1 MIKNFIKTAL
11 RNLWKT
17 KGYSFLNIFGLA
29 VGIAAA
35 SLIFLW
41 VENQLS
47 YNDNFAHKKDIYI
60 VKSKQTYDGATYVF
74 QSTPG
79 PLAQSI
85 EKEIPGIKH
94 AVRISSNSPML
105 FSVGDN
111 NIFQTGVYADGS
123 IADVLSLEFLE
134 GDRKTAFDQVNN
146 IVLSETAAKKL
157 FGNRPALGKTVKT
170 NNNEPF
176 IVTAVIK
183 DLPKNSSYDF
193 QWLIPFKKF
202 EAGQEWLKTWGNNG
216 LQTLVQTEKN
226 ANVEQINTLM
236 MNFVKNKTKGE
247 VTFSQNYLYPME
259 RWITYNQFDNSGIEK
274 EGGIKNIRLF
284 TFIAWVVLLIACINF
299 MNLATARSEKRAK
312 EVGMRKVVGA
322 NRKSLIM
329 QFLGESLV
337 LAIISSLV
345 AILLIYIFIGPFNT
359 MIGQELQV
367 NLLVP
372 SHILFLLAVTLVCGL
387 FAGSYPAFFLS
398 AFKPLSTIK
407 GTKQKAGNGSLI
419 RRGLVVLQYTAS
431 VVLIICTIIIY
442 QQIQYNKD
450 RDLGFDKSQV
460 LTTALQGNMAKHLP
474 LIKNQLLAT
483 GVVQEVGVS
492 DMSILSINSNT
503 SGFSWD
509 GKDPNASILIG
520 MLRSDEG
527 LIPALDLKL
536 FDGRNFHQN
545 FVGDSTSVVINEAF
559 AKLIKKDGLVAGNFI
574 SYGEEKFTITGVV
587 KNFVY
592 NNVYADPEPMLFL
605 PMNKDNG
612 IMTIK
617 TKAGVDLTSA
627 IQQIEKVI
635 AKNNP
640 GFPFDYNFLDDSF
653 NNKFKAELFV
663 QQLSSVFALMSI
675 IISCLGLF
683 GLAAYATEQRAKE
696 ISIRKVLGASVSK
709 LIQMLN
715 REFVILVAI
724 SCIIAFPIAWI
735 IMNKWLTNYAH
746 HIQISWTIFV
756 ISGLTAIIIAL
767 LTISSQAF
775 KAAIANPTKTLRDQ

>member
-41 VENQLS
+41 VENQLNF
-47 YNDNFAHKKDIYI
+47 NDNFANKKDIYI

-74 QSTPG
+74 ESTPG
-79 PLAQSI
+79 PFAQSI
-85 EKEIPGIKH
+85 AKEIPGIKH
-94 AVRISSNSPML
+94 AVRISWNSPML

-111 NIFQTGVYADGS
+111 NIFQNGVYADGS
-123 IADVLSLEFLE
+123 IADVLSLAFLE

-170 NNNEPF
+170 NNSEPF
-176 IVTAVIK
+176 IIAGVIK

-202 EAGQEWLKTWGNNG
+202 EAGQDFLKNWGNNSV
-216 LQTLVQTEKN
+216 QTLVQVEDN
-226 ANVEQINTLM
+226 ANVNQINKQM
-236 MNFVKNKTKGE
+236 MDFVKHKTNGE
-247 VTFSQNYLYPME
+247 VTFSQNFLYPME

-322 NRKSLIM
+322 SRKSLIM

-345 AILLIYIFIGPFNT
+345 AILLIYIFIGPFNS
-359 MIGQELQV
+359 MIGQDLQV
-367 NLLVP
+367 TILAP
-372 SHILFLLAVTLVCGL
+372 SHLLFLTTITLACGL

-407 GTKQKAGNGSLI
+407 GAKQKAGSGSLV
-419 RRGLVVLQYTAS
+419 RKGLVILQYTAS

-442 QQIQYNKD
+442 QQIQHNKN

-460 LTTALQGNMAKHLP
+460 LTTALQGDMAKHLP

-492 DMSILSINSNT
+492 DMSILNINSNT

-545 FVGDSTSVVINEAF
+545 FVGDTTSVIINEAF
-559 AKLIKKDGLVAGNFI
+559 AKLIKKDGLVAGNTI
-574 SYGEEKFTITGVV
+574 SYGEEKFTIAGVV

-605 PMNKDNG
+605 PMNRDNG
-612 IMTIK
+612 IMTIR
-617 TKAGVDLTSA
+617 TKAGVDLPDA

-635 AKNNP
+635 VKNNP
-640 GFPFDYNFLDDSF
+640 GFPFDYKFLDDSF
-653 NNKFKAELFV
+653 NSKFKAELFV

-683 GLAAYATEQRAKE
+683 GLAAFATEQRAKE
-696 ISIRKVLGASVSK
+696 ISIRKVLGASVSG

-724 SCIIAFPIAWI
+724 SCIIAFPIAWM
-735 IMNKWLTNYAH
+735 IMSKWLTNYAH
-746 HIQISWTIFV
+746 HIDISWTIFI

>member
-41 VENQLS
+41 VENQLNF
-47 YNDNFAHKKDIYI
+47 NDNFANKKDIYI

-74 QSTPG
+74 ESTPG
-79 PLAQSI
+79 PFAQSI
-85 EKEIPGIKH
+85 AKEIPGIKH
-94 AVRISSNSPML
+94 AVRISWNSPML

-111 NIFQTGVYADGS
+111 NIFQNGVYADGS
-123 IADVLSLEFLE
+123 IADVLSLAFLE

-170 NNNEPF
+170 NNSEPF
-176 IVTAVIK
+176 IIAGVIK

-202 EAGQEWLKTWGNNG
+202 EAGQDFLKNWGNNSV
-216 LQTLVQTEKN
+216 QTLVQVEDN
-226 ANVEQINTLM
+226 ANVDQINKQM
-236 MNFVKNKTKGE
+236 MDFVEHKTNGE
-247 VTFSQNYLYPME
+247 VTFSQNFLYPME

-322 NRKSLIM
+322 SRKSLIM

-345 AILLIYIFIGPFNT
+345 AILLIYIFIGPFNS
-359 MIGQELQV
+359 MIGQDLQV
-367 NLLVP
+367 TILAP
-372 SHILFLLAVTLVCGL
+372 SHLLFLTTITLACGL

-407 GTKQKAGNGSLI
+407 GAKQKAGSGSLI
-419 RRGLVVLQYTAS
+419 RKGLVILQYTAS

-442 QQIQYNKD
+442 QQIQHNKN

-460 LTTALQGNMAKHLP
+460 LTTALQGDMAKHLP

-492 DMSILSINSNT
+492 DMSILNINSNT

-545 FVGDSTSVVINEAF
+545 FVGDTTSVIINEAF
-559 AKLIKKDGLVAGNFI
+559 AKLIKKDGLVAGNTI
-574 SYGEEKFTITGVV
+574 SYGEEKFTIAGVV

-605 PMNKDNG
+605 PMNRDNG
-612 IMTIK
+612 IMTIR
-617 TKAGVDLTSA
+617 TKAGVDLPDA

-635 AKNNP
+635 VKNNP
-640 GFPFDYNFLDDSF
+640 GFPFDYKFLDDSF
-653 NNKFKAELFV
+653 NSKFKAELFV

-683 GLAAYATEQRAKE
+683 GLAAFATEQRAKE
-696 ISIRKVLGASVSK
+696 ISIRKVLGASVSG

-724 SCIIAFPIAWI
+724 SCIIAFPIAWM
-735 IMNKWLTNYAH
+735 IMSKWLTNYAH
-746 HIQISWTIFV
+746 HIDISWTIFI

>member
-47 YNDNFAHKKDIYI
+47 FNDNFANKKDIYI

-74 QSTPG
+74 ESTPG
-79 PLAQSI
+79 PFAQSI
-85 EKEIPGIKH
+85 AKEIPGIKH
-94 AVRISSNSPML
+94 AVRISWNSPML

-111 NIFQTGVYADGS
+111 NIFQNGVYADGS
-123 IADVLSLEFLE
+123 IADVLSLAFLE

-170 NNNEPF
+170 NNSEPF
-176 IVTAVIK
+176 IIAGVIK

-202 EAGQEWLKTWGNNG
+202 EAGQDFLKNWGNNSV
-216 LQTLVQTEKN
+216 QTLVQVEEN
-226 ANVEQINTLM
+226 ANVDQINKQM
-236 MNFVKNKTKGE
+236 MDFVKHKTNGE
-247 VTFSQNYLYPME
+247 VTFSQNFLYPME

-322 NRKSLIM
+322 SRKSLIV

-345 AILLIYIFIGPFNT
+345 AILLIYIFIRPFNT
-359 MIGQELQV
+359 MIGQDLQV
-367 NLLVP
+367 NLLAP
-372 SHILFLLAVTLVCGL
+372 PHLLFLTTITLACGL

-407 GTKQKAGNGSLI
+407 GTKQKAGSGSLV
-419 RRGLVVLQYTAS
+419 RKGLVILQYTAS

-442 QQIQYNKD
+442 QQIQHNKN

-460 LTTALQGNMAKHLP
+460 LTTALQGDMAKHLP

-492 DMSILSINSNT
+492 DMSILNINSNT

-559 AKLIKKDGLVAGNFI
+559 AKLIKKDGLVAGNII
-574 SYGEEKFTITGVV
+574 SYGEEKFTIAGVV

-605 PMNKDNG
+605 PMNRDNG

-617 TKAGVDLTSA
+617 TKAGVDLPDA
-627 IQQIEKVI
+627 IQQIEKIIV
-635 AKNNP
+635 KNNP
-640 GFPFDYNFLDDSF
+640 GFPFDYKFLDDSF

-683 GLAAYATEQRAKE
+683 GLAAFATEQRAKE
-696 ISIRKVLGASVSK
+696 ISIRKVLGASVSG

-724 SCIIAFPIAWI
+724 SCIIAFPIAWM
-735 IMNKWLTNYAH
+735 IMSKWLTNYAH
-746 HIQISWTIFV
+746 HIDISWTIFI

>member
-17 KGYSFLNIFGLA
+17 KGYSLLNIFGLA

-47 YNDNFAHKKDIYI
+47 YNDNFVNKKDIYI

-74 QSTPG
+74 ESTPG
-79 PLAQSI
+79 PFAQSI
-85 EKEIPGIKH
+85 AKEIPGIKH
-94 AVRISSNSPML
+94 AVRISWNSPML

-111 NIFQTGVYADGS
+111 NIFQNGVYADGN

-157 FGNRPALGKTVKT
+157 FGDRPALGKTVKT
-170 NNNEPF
+170 NNSEPF
-176 IVTAVIK
+176 VVAAVIK

-202 EAGQEWLKTWGNNG
+202 EAANDWLENWGNNG
-216 LQTLVQTEKN
+216 LQTLVQVEEN
-226 ANVEQINTLM
+226 ANIDQINKQML
-236 MNFVKNKTKGE
+236 NFVKHKTNGE

-259 RWITYNQFDNSGIEK
+259 RWITYNQFDNSGVEK

-322 NRKSLIM
+322 SRKSLVM

-337 LAIISSLV
+337 MSIISSLV
-345 AILLIYIFIGPFNT
+345 AILLIYLSIRPFNM

-367 NLLVP
+367 NFLAP
-372 SHILFLLAVTLVCGL
+372 SHLFFLVTVTFACGL

-407 GTKQKAGNGSLI
+407 GTKQKSGGGSLI
-419 RRGLVVLQYTAS
+419 RKGLVILQYTAS
-431 VVLIICTIIIY
+431 VALIICTIIIY
-442 QQIQYNKD
+442 QQIQHNKN

-460 LTTALQGNMAKHLP
+460 LTTALQGNMSKHLP

-492 DMSILSINSNT
+492 DMSILDINSNT

-520 MLRSDEG
+520 MLRADEG

-536 FDGRNFHQN
+536 SDGRNFHQN
-545 FVGDSTSVVINEAF
+545 FMGDSSSVIINEAF
-559 AKLIKKDGLVAGNFI
+559 AKLIKKDGRVAGNII
-574 SYGEEKFTITGVV
+574 SYGEEKFTIAGVV

-605 PMNKDNG
+605 PMNRANG
-612 IMTIK
+612 IMIMK
-617 TKAGVDLTSA
+617 TKAGVDLPSA
-627 IQQIEKVI
+627 IQQIEKIIVQ
-635 AKNNP
+635 NNP
-640 GFPFDYNFLDDSF
+640 GFPFDYKFLDDSF

-663 QQLSSVFALMSI
+663 QQLSSVFALLSI

-696 ISIRKVLGASVSK
+696 ISIRKVLGASVSG

-715 REFVILVAI
+715 REFLILVAI
-724 SCIIAFPIAWI
+724 SCTIAFPIAWV
-735 IMNKWLTNYAH
+735 IMSKWLTNYVH
-746 HIQISWTIFV
+746 HVEISWTIFV
-756 ISGLTAIIIAL
+756 ISALAAIIIAL
-767 LTISSQAF
+767 LTITSQAF
-775 KAAIANPTKTLRDQ
+775 KAAIANPTRTLRDQ

>member
-47 YNDNFAHKKDIYI
+47 FNDNFANKKDIYI

-74 QSTPG
+74 ESTPG
-79 PLAQSI
+79 PFAQSI
-85 EKEIPGIKH
+85 AKEIPGIKH
-94 AVRISSNSPML
+94 AVRISWNSPML

-111 NIFQTGVYADGS
+111 NIFQNGVYADGS
-123 IADVLSLEFLE
+123 IADVLSLAFLE

-170 NNNEPF
+170 NNSEPF
-176 IVTAVIK
+176 IIAGVIK

-202 EAGQEWLKTWGNNG
+202 EAGQDFLKNWGNNSV
-216 LQTLVQTEKN
+216 QTLVQVEDN
-226 ANVEQINTLM
+226 ANVDQINKQM
-236 MNFVKNKTKGE
+236 MDFVKHKTNGE
-247 VTFSQNYLYPME
+247 VTFSQNFLYPME

-322 NRKSLIM
+322 SRKSLIV

-345 AILLIYIFIGPFNT
+345 AILLIYIFIRPFNT
-359 MIGQELQV
+359 MIGQDLQV
-367 NLLVP
+367 NLLAP
-372 SHILFLLAVTLVCGL
+372 SHLLFLTTITLACGL

-407 GTKQKAGNGSLI
+407 GAKQKAGSGSLV
-419 RRGLVVLQYTAS
+419 RKGLVILQYTAS

-442 QQIQYNKD
+442 QQIQHNKN

-460 LTTALQGNMAKHLP
+460 LTTALQGDMAKHLP

-492 DMSILSINSNT
+492 DMSILNINSNT
-503 SGFSWD
+503 SGFSWE

-559 AKLIKKDGLVAGNFI
+559 AKLIKKDGLVAGNII
-574 SYGEEKFTITGVV
+574 SYGEAKFTIAGVV

-605 PMNKDNG
+605 PMNRDNG

-617 TKAGVDLTSA
+617 TKAGVDLPDA

-635 AKNNP
+635 VKNNP
-640 GFPFDYNFLDDSF
+640 GFPFDYKFLDDSF

-683 GLAAYATEQRAKE
+683 GLAAFATEQRAKE
-696 ISIRKVLGASVSK
+696 ISIRKVLGASVSG

-724 SCIIAFPIAWI
+724 SCIIAFPIAWM
-735 IMNKWLTNYAH
+735 IMSKWLTNYAH
-746 HIQISWTIFV
+746 HIDISWTIFI

>member
-41 VENQLS
+41 VESQLG
-47 YNDNFAHKKDIYI
+47 YNDNFANKKNIYI

-74 QSTPG
+74 ESTPG
-79 PLAQSI
+79 PFAQSVA
-85 EKEIPGIKH
+85 KEIPGIKH
-94 AVRISSNSPML
+94 AVRMSWNSPML

-111 NIFQTGVYADGS
+111 NIFQTGFYADGS

-146 IVLSETAAKKL
+146 IVLSETAAQKL

-170 NNNEPF
+170 NNTEPF
-176 IVTAVIK
+176 IVAGVIK

-202 EAGQEWLKTWGNNG
+202 EAGQDWLEKWGNNG
-216 LQTLVQTEKN
+216 VQTLVQVEDN
-226 ANVEQINTLM
+226 ANVDQINKQM
-236 MNFVKNKTKGE
+236 MDFVKHKTNGE

-259 RWITYNQFDNSGIEK
+259 RWITYNQFDNSGNEK

-322 NRKSLIM
+322 SRKSLVT

-337 LAIISSLV
+337 LATISSLV
-345 AILLIYIFIGPFNT
+345 ALLLIYIFIGPFNA

-367 NLLVP
+367 NLSAPL
-372 SHILFLLAVTLVCGL
+372 HLLFLLAITLACGL

-398 AFKPLSTIK
+398 AFKPLTTIK
-407 GTKQKAGNGSLI
+407 GAKQKAGSGSLV
-419 RRGLVVLQYTAS
+419 RKGLVILQYTAS

-442 QQIQYNKD
+442 QQIQHNKN

-460 LTTALQGNMAKHLP
+460 LTTALQGDMAKHLP

-492 DMSILSINSNT
+492 DMSILNINSNT

-559 AKLIKKDGLVAGNFI
+559 AKLIKKDGLVAGNII
-574 SYGEEKFTITGVV
+574 SYGEEKFTIAGVV

-605 PMNKDNG
+605 PMNRDNG

-617 TKAGVDLTSA
+617 TKAGVDLPDA

-635 AKNNP
+635 VKNNP
-640 GFPFDYNFLDDSF
+640 GFPFDYKFLDDSF

-683 GLAAYATEQRAKE
+683 GLAAFATEQRAKE
-696 ISIRKVLGASVSK
+696 ISIRKVLGASVSG

-715 REFVILVAI
+715 REFVTLIAI
-724 SCIIAFPIAWI
+724 SCIIAFPIAWM
-735 IMNKWLTNYAH
+735 IMSKWLTNYAH
-746 HIQISWTIFV
+746 HVAISWTIFV
-756 ISGLTAIIIAL
+756 ISAVAAIVIAL

>member
-41 VENQLS
+41 VENQLNF
-47 YNDNFAHKKDIYI
+47 NDNFANKKDIYI

-74 QSTPG
+74 ESTPG
-79 PLAQSI
+79 PFAQSI
-85 EKEIPGIKH
+85 AKEIPGIKH
-94 AVRISSNSPML
+94 AVRISWNSPML

-111 NIFQTGVYADGS
+111 NIFQNGVYADGS
-123 IADVLSLEFLE
+123 IADVLSLAFLE

-170 NNNEPF
+170 NNSEPF
-176 IVTAVIK
+176 IIAGVIK

-202 EAGQEWLKTWGNNG
+202 EAGQDFLKNWGNNSV
-216 LQTLVQTEKN
+216 QTLVQVEDN
-226 ANVEQINTLM
+226 ANVDQINKQM
-236 MNFVKNKTKGE
+236 MDFVKHKTNGE
-247 VTFSQNYLYPME
+247 VTFSQNFLYPME

-322 NRKSLIM
+322 SRKSLIM

-359 MIGQELQV
+359 MIGQDLQV
-367 NLLVP
+367 TILAP
-372 SHILFLLAVTLVCGL
+372 SHLLFLMTITLVCGL

-398 AFKPLSTIK
+398 AFKPLSSIK
-407 GTKQKAGNGSLI
+407 GAKQKTGSGSLI
-419 RRGLVVLQYTAS
+419 RKGLVVVQYSAS
-431 VVLIICTIIIY
+431 VVLIISTIIIY
-442 QQIQYNKD
+442 QQIQHNKN

-492 DMSILSINSNT
+492 DMSILNIYSNS

-520 MLRSDEG
+520 MLRADEG

-536 FDGRNFHQN
+536 SDGRNFHQN

-559 AKLIKKDGLVAGNFI
+559 AKLIKKDGLVAGNI
-574 SYGEEKFTITGVV
+574 INYGEEKLTIAGVV

-605 PMNKDNG
+605 PMNRDNG

-617 TKAGVDLTSA
+617 TKAGINLPDA

-635 AKNNP
+635 VKNNP
-640 GFPFDYNFLDDSF
+640 SFPFDYKFLDDSF
-653 NNKFKAELFV
+653 NTKFQAELFV
-663 QQLSSVFALMSI
+663 QRLSSVFAIMSI

-683 GLAAYATEQRAKE
+683 GLAAFATEQRAKE
-696 ISIRKVLGASVSK
+696 ISIRKVLGASVSG

-724 SCIIAFPIAWI
+724 SCIIAFPIAWV
-735 IMNKWLTNYAH
+735 IMSKWLTNYVH
-746 HIQISWTIFV
+746 HVQISWTIFV
-756 ISGLTAIIIAL
+756 ISALAAIVIAL

>member
-47 YNDNFAHKKDIYI
+47 YNDNFANKKDIYV

-74 QSTPG
+74 ESTPG
-79 PLAQSI
+79 PFAQSI

-94 AVRISSNSPML
+94 AVRISWNSPML

-111 NIFQTGVYADGS
+111 NIFQTGVYADGG

-170 NNNEPF
+170 NNSEPF
-176 IVTAVIK
+176 IVAAVIK

-202 EAGQEWLKTWGNNG
+202 EAGQEWLKNWGNNG
-216 LQTLVQTEKN
+216 LQTLVQIEEN
-226 ANVEQINTLM
+226 ANVEQINRLM
-236 MNFVKNKTKGE
+236 LDFVKNKTKGE

-322 NRKSLIM
+322 SRKSLIT

-345 AILLIYIFIGPFNT
+345 ATLLIYIFIRPFNT

-367 NLLVP
+367 NILAP
-372 SHILFLLAVTLVCGL
+372 SHLLFLATITLACGL

-407 GTKQKAGNGSLI
+407 GAKQKAGSGSLI
-419 RRGLVVLQYTAS
+419 RKGLVILQYTAS

-442 QQIQYNKD
+442 QQIQHNKN

-460 LTTALQGNMAKHLP
+460 LTTALQGDMATHLP

-492 DMSILSINSNT
+492 DMSILNINSNT

-520 MLRSDEG
+520 MLRADEG

-536 FDGRNFHQN
+536 FDGRNFHKN
-545 FVGDSTSVVINEAF
+545 FMGDSTSVVINEAF
-559 AKLIKKDGLVAGNFI
+559 AKLIRKDGLVAGDII
-574 SYGEEKFTITGVV
+574 SYGEEKLTIAGVV

-617 TKAGVDLTSA
+617 TKAGIDLPNA
-627 IQQIEKVI
+627 IQQIEKIIV
-635 AKNNP
+635 KNNP
-640 GFPFDYNFLDDSF
+640 GFPFDYKFLDDSF
-653 NNKFKAELFV
+653 NNKFKDELFV

-696 ISIRKVLGASVSK
+696 ISIRKVLGASVSG

-735 IMNKWLTNYAH
+735 IMSKWLTNYAH

-756 ISGLTAIIIAL
+756 ISGLTATIIAL

-775 KAAIANPTKTLRDQ
+775 KAAVANPTKTLRDE

>member
-1 MIKNFIKTAL
+1 F
-11 RNLWKT
+11 
-17 KGYSFLNIFGLA
+17 
-29 VGIAAA
+29 
-35 SLIFLW
+35 
-41 VENQLS
+41 
-47 YNDNFAHKKDIYI
+47 NDNFANKKDIYI

-74 QSTPG
+74 ESTPG
-79 PLAQSI
+79 PFAQSI
-85 EKEIPGIKH
+85 AKEIPGIKH
-94 AVRISSNSPML
+94 AVRISWNSPML

-111 NIFQTGVYADGS
+111 NIFQNGVYADGS
-123 IADVLSLEFLE
+123 IADVLSLAFLE

-170 NNNEPF
+170 NNSEPF
-176 IVTAVIK
+176 IIAGVIK

-202 EAGQEWLKTWGNNG
+202 EAGQDFLKNWGNNSV
-216 LQTLVQTEKN
+216 QTLVQVEDN
-226 ANVEQINTLM
+226 ANVDQINKQM
-236 MNFVKNKTKGE
+236 MDFVKHKTNGE
-247 VTFSQNYLYPME
+247 VTFSQNFLYPME

-322 NRKSLIM
+322 SRKSLIM

-359 MIGQELQV
+359 MIGQDLQV
-367 NLLVP
+367 TILAP
-372 SHILFLLAVTLVCGL
+372 SHLLFLMTITLVCGL

-407 GTKQKAGNGSLI
+407 GAKQKAGSGSLV
-419 RRGLVVLQYTAS
+419 RKGLVILQYTAS

-442 QQIQYNKD
+442 QQIQHNKN

-460 LTTALQGNMAKHLP
+460 LTTALQGDMAKHLP

-492 DMSILSINSNT
+492 DMSILNINSNT

-559 AKLIKKDGLVAGNFI
+559 AKLIKKDGLVAGNII
-574 SYGEEKFTITGVV
+574 SYGEEKFTIAGVV

-605 PMNKDNG
+605 PMNRDNG
-612 IMTIK
+612 IMTIR
-617 TKAGVDLTSA
+617 TKAGVDLPDA

-635 AKNNP
+635 VKNNP
-640 GFPFDYNFLDDSF
+640 GFPFDYKFLDDSF
-653 NNKFKAELFV
+653 NSKFKAELFV

-683 GLAAYATEQRAKE
+683 GLAAFATE
-696 ISIRKVLGASVSK
+696 
-709 LIQMLN
+709 
-715 REFVILVAI
+715 
-724 SCIIAFPIAWI
+724 
-735 IMNKWLTNYAH
+735 
-746 HIQISWTIFV
+746 
-756 ISGLTAIIIAL
+756 
-767 LTISSQAF
+767 
-775 KAAIANPTKTLRDQ
+775 

>member
-41 VENQLS
+41 VESQLG
-47 YNDNFAHKKDIYI
+47 YNGNFANKKNIYV

-74 QSTPG
+74 ESTPG
-79 PLAQSI
+79 PFAQSVA
-85 EKEIPGIKH
+85 KEIPGIKH
-94 AVRISSNSPML
+94 AVRMSWNSPML

-146 IVLSETAAKKL
+146 IVLSETAAHKL

-170 NNNEPF
+170 NNTEPF
-176 IVTAVIK
+176 IVAGVIK

-202 EAGQEWLKTWGNNG
+202 EAGQDWLENWGNNG
-216 LQTLVQTEKN
+216 VQTLVQVEDN
-226 ANVEQINTLM
+226 AHVDQINKQM
-236 MNFVKNKTKGE
+236 MDFVKRKTNGE

-259 RWITYNQFDNSGIEK
+259 RWITYNQFDNSGNEI

-322 NRKSLIM
+322 SRKSLVT

-337 LAIISSLV
+337 LATISSLV
-345 AILLIYIFIGPFNT
+345 ALLLIYIFIGPFNA
-359 MIGQELQV
+359 MIGQELKV
-367 NLLVP
+367 NLSAPL
-372 SHILFLLAVTLVCGL
+372 HLLFLLAITLACGL

-398 AFKPLSTIK
+398 AFKPLTTIK
-407 GTKQKAGNGSLI
+407 GAKQKAGSGSLV
-419 RRGLVVLQYTAS
+419 RKGLVILQYTAS

-442 QQIQYNKD
+442 QQIQHNKN

-460 LTTALQGNMAKHLP
+460 LTTALQGDMAKHLP

-483 GVVQEVGVS
+483 GAVQEVGVS
-492 DMSILSINSNT
+492 DMSILNINSNT

-545 FVGDSTSVVINEAF
+545 FVGDSTSVIINEAF
-559 AKLIKKDGLVAGNFI
+559 AKLIKKDGLVAGNII
-574 SYGEEKFTITGVV
+574 SYGEEKFTIAGVV

-605 PMNKDNG
+605 PMNRDNG

-617 TKAGVDLTSA
+617 TKAGVDLPDA

-635 AKNNP
+635 VKNNP
-640 GFPFDYNFLDDSF
+640 GFPFDYKFLDDSF

-683 GLAAYATEQRAKE
+683 GLAAFATEQRAKE
-696 ISIRKVLGASVSK
+696 ISIRKVLGASVSG

-715 REFVILVAI
+715 REFVTLIAI

-735 IMNKWLTNYAH
+735 IMSKWLTNYAH
-746 HIQISWTIFV
+746 HVEISWTIFV
-756 ISGLTAIIIAL
+756 ISAVAAIVIAL

>member
-41 VENQLS
+41 VESQLG
-47 YNDNFAHKKDIYI
+47 YNDNFANKKNIYV

-74 QSTPG
+74 ESTPG
-79 PLAQSI
+79 PFAQSVA
-85 EKEIPGIKH
+85 KEIPGIKH
-94 AVRISSNSPML
+94 AVRMSWNSPML

-146 IVLSETAAKKL
+146 IVLSETAAHKL

-170 NNNEPF
+170 NNTEPF
-176 IVTAVIK
+176 IVAGVIK

-202 EAGQEWLKTWGNNG
+202 EAGQDWLENWGNNG
-216 LQTLVQTEKN
+216 VQTLVQVEDN
-226 ANVEQINTLM
+226 AHVDQINKQM
-236 MNFVKNKTKGE
+236 MDFVKRKTNGE
-247 VTFSQNYLYPME
+247 VTFSQNYLYPMQ
-259 RWITYNQFDNSGIEK
+259 RWITYNQFDNSGNEI

-322 NRKSLIM
+322 SRKSLVT

-337 LAIISSLV
+337 LATISSLV
-345 AILLIYIFIGPFNT
+345 ALLLIYIFIGPFNA
-359 MIGQELQV
+359 MIGQELKV
-367 NLLVP
+367 NLSEPL
-372 SHILFLLAVTLVCGL
+372 HLLFLLAITLACGL

-398 AFKPLSTIK
+398 AFKPLTTIK
-407 GTKQKAGNGSLI
+407 GAKQKAGSGSLV
-419 RRGLVVLQYTAS
+419 RKGLVILQYTAS

-442 QQIQYNKD
+442 QQIQHNKN

-460 LTTALQGNMAKHLP
+460 LTTALQGDMAKHLP

-492 DMSILSINSNT
+492 DMSILNINSNT

-545 FVGDSTSVVINEAF
+545 FVGDTTSVIINEAF
-559 AKLIKKDGLVAGNFI
+559 AKLIKKDGLVAGNTI
-574 SYGEEKFTITGVV
+574 SYGEEKFTIAGVV

-605 PMNKDNG
+605 PMNRDNG
-612 IMTIK
+612 IMTIR
-617 TKAGVDLTSA
+617 TKAGVDLPDA

-635 AKNNP
+635 VKNNS
-640 GFPFDYNFLDDSF
+640 GFAFDYKFLDDSF
-653 NNKFKAELFV
+653 NSKFKAELFV

-683 GLAAYATEQRAKE
+683 GLAAFATEQRAKE
-696 ISIRKVLGASVSK
+696 ISIRKVLGASVSG

-724 SCIIAFPIAWI
+724 SCIIAFPIAWM
-735 IMNKWLTNYAH
+735 IMSKWLTNYAH
-746 HIQISWTIFV
+746 HIDISWTIFI

>member
-41 VENQLS
+41 VENELG
-47 YNDNFAHKKDIYI
+47 YNDNFANKKDIYI

-79 PLAQSI
+79 PFAQSV

-94 AVRISSNSPML
+94 AVRMTWDTPML

-111 NIFQTGVYADGS
+111 NLFQTGLYADGT

-134 GDRKTAFDQVNN
+134 GDRKSAFDQVNN
-146 IVLSETAAKKL
+146 IILSETGAKKL
-157 FGNRPALGKTVKT
+157 FGDRPALGKTVKT
-170 NNNEPF
+170 NNKEPF
-176 IVTAVIK
+176 IVAAVIK
-183 DLPKNSSYDF
+183 DLPKNSSFSF
-193 QWLIPFKKF
+193 QWLIPFKKY
-202 EAGQEWLKTWGNNG
+202 ETGQDWLETWGNNG
-216 LQTLVQTEKN
+216 LQTLVQVDEN
-226 ANVEQINTLM
+226 ANVDQINKQM
-236 MNFVKNKTKGE
+236 MDFVKKKTNGE
-247 VTFSQNYLYPME
+247 VTSSQNYLYPMD
-259 RWITYNQFDNSGIEK
+259 RWITYNQFDNSGNEK

-284 TFIAWVVLLIACINF
+284 TFIAWIVLLIACINF

-312 EVGMRKVVGA
+312 EVGMRKVIGA
-322 NRKSLIM
+322 SRQSLIA
-329 QFLGESLV
+329 QFLGESIV
-337 LAIISSLV
+337 LATISSLV
-345 AILLIYIFIGPFNT
+345 AILLIYIFIRPFNT

-367 NLLVP
+367 NIFEPL
-372 SHILFLLAVTLVCGL
+372 HIGFLLTVTVLCGL

-398 AFKPLSTIK
+398 AFKPLSSIK
-407 GTKQKAGNGSLI
+407 GAKQKTGSGSI
-419 RRGLVVLQYTAS
+419 VRKGLVVVQYSAS
-431 VVLIICTIIIY
+431 IVLIISTIIIY
-442 QQIQYNKD
+442 QQIQHNKN

-460 LTTALQGNMAKHLP
+460 LTTALQGDMAKHLP
-474 LIKNQLLAT
+474 LIKSQLLAT
-483 GVVQEVGVS
+483 GAVQEVGVS
-492 DMSILSINSNT
+492 DMSILNIYSNS
-503 SGFSWD
+503 SGFSWE

-545 FVGDSTSVVINEAF
+545 FLGDSTSVVINEAF
-559 AKLIKKDGLVAGNFI
+559 AKLIRKDGHVAGDII
-574 SYGEEKFTITGVV
+574 SYGDEKFTIAGVV
-587 KNFVY
+587 KNFIY
-592 NNVYADPEPMLFL
+592 NNVYADPEPMLFI
-605 PMNKDNG
+605 PMNRDNG

-617 TKAGVDLTSA
+617 TKAGIDLPNA

-635 AKNNP
+635 VKNNP
-640 GFPFDYNFLDDSF
+640 GFPFDYKFLDDSF
-653 NNKFKAELFV
+653 NAKFQAELFV
-663 QQLSSVFALMSI
+663 QRLSSVFAIMSI

-683 GLAAYATEQRAKE
+683 GLAAFATEQRAKE
-696 ISIRKVLGASVSK
+696 ISIRKVLGASVSG

-735 IMNKWLTNYAH
+735 IMSKWLTNYVH
-746 HIQISWTIFV
+746 HVEISWSIFV
-756 ISGLTAIIIAL
+756 ISAFAAIIIAL

>member
-1 MIKNFIKTAL
+1 MIKNFIKTAF

-29 VGIAAA
+29 IGIAAA

-47 YNDNFAHKKDIYI
+47 YNDNFPNKKDIYI
-60 VKSKQTYDGATYVF
+60 VKSKQTYDGATFVF
-74 QSTPG
+74 ESTPG
-79 PLAQSI
+79 PFAQSI
-85 EKEIPGIKH
+85 AKEIPGIKH
-94 AVRISSNSPML
+94 AVRMSWNIPML

-111 NIFQTGVYADGS
+111 NLFQTGFYADGT

-134 GDRKTAFDQVNN
+134 GDRKSAFDQVSN
-146 IVLSETAAKKL
+146 IVLSESAAKKL

-170 NNNEPF
+170 DNNEPF

-183 DLPKNSSYDF
+183 DLPKNSSYNF

-202 EAGQEWLKTWGNNG
+202 EAGQDWLKGWGNNG
-216 LQTLVQTEKN
+216 LLTLVQVEEN
-226 ANVEQINTLM
+226 ANVDQINKQM
-236 MNFVKNKTKGE
+236 MEFVKNKTNGD
-247 VTFSQNYLYPME
+247 VVFSKNFLYPME
-259 RWITYNQFDNSGIEK
+259 RWMTYNQFDNYGNEK

-322 NRKSLIM
+322 SRKSLIM

-337 LAIISSLV
+337 LATISSLV
-345 AILLIYIFIGPFNT
+345 AILLIYIFIRPFNA

-367 NLLVP
+367 NLLAP
-372 SHILFLLAVTLVCGL
+372 LHFLFLVTITLACGL

-407 GTKQKAGNGSLI
+407 GGKQKVGNGSLI
-419 RRGLVVLQYTAS
+419 RKGLVILQYTAS
-431 VVLIICTIIIY
+431 IVLIICTIIIY
-442 QQIQYNKD
+442 QQIQHNKN

-460 LTTALQGNMAKHLP
+460 LTTALQGNMAQHLP
-474 LIKNQLLAT
+474 LIKDQLLTT
-483 GVVQEVGVS
+483 GVVEAVGVS
-492 DMSILSINSNT
+492 DMSILNINSNS

-509 GKDPNASILIG
+509 GKDPKASILIG
-520 MLRSDEG
+520 MLRADEG
-527 LIPALDLKL
+527 LIPALDLKM

-545 FVGDSTSVVINEAF
+545 FVGDSTSVIINESL
-559 AKLIKKDGLVAGNFI
+559 AKLIRKDGHVAGNII
-574 SYGEEKFTITGVV
+574 SYGNEKFTVAGVV

-605 PMNKDNG
+605 PMSRETG
-612 IMTIK
+612 IVTIK
-617 TKAGVDLTSA
+617 TKAGIDLPQA
-627 IQQIEKVI
+627 IQQIEKIIV
-635 AKNNP
+635 KNNP
-640 GFPFDYNFLDDSF
+640 GFPFDYKFLDETF
-653 NNKFKAELFV
+653 NSKFQAELFI
-663 QQLSSVFALMSI
+663 QQLSSVFAIISI

-683 GLAAYATEQRAKE
+683 GLAAFATEQRAKE
-696 ISIRKVLGASVSK
+696 ISIRKVLGASVSG

-715 REFVILVAI
+715 REFIILIGI

-735 IMNKWLTNYAH
+735 FMHKWLADYAH
-746 HIQISWTIFV
+746 HVTISWTVFV
-756 ISGLTAIIIAL
+756 LSGLSAIIIAL

-775 KAAIANPTKTLRDQ
+775 KAAIANPTKTLRDE

>member
-41 VENQLS
+41 VENQLNF
-47 YNDNFAHKKDIYI
+47 NDNFANKKDIYI

-74 QSTPG
+74 ESTPG
-79 PLAQSI
+79 PFAQSI
-85 EKEIPGIKH
+85 AKEIPGIKH
-94 AVRISSNSPML
+94 AVRISWNSPML

-111 NIFQTGVYADGS
+111 NIFQNGVYADGS
-123 IADVLSLEFLE
+123 IADVLSLAFLE

-170 NNNEPF
+170 NNSEPF
-176 IVTAVIK
+176 IIAGVIK

-202 EAGQEWLKTWGNNG
+202 EAGQDFLKNWGNNSV
-216 LQTLVQTEKN
+216 QTLVQVEDN
-226 ANVEQINTLM
+226 ANVDQINKQM
-236 MNFVKNKTKGE
+236 MDFVKHKTNGE
-247 VTFSQNYLYPME
+247 VTFSQNFLYPME

-322 NRKSLIM
+322 SRKSLIM

-359 MIGQELQV
+359 MIGQDLQV
-367 NLLVP
+367 TILAP
-372 SHILFLLAVTLVCGL
+372 SHLLFLMTITLVCGL

-407 GTKQKAGNGSLI
+407 GAKQKAGSGSLV
-419 RRGLVVLQYTAS
+419 RKGLVILQYTAS

-442 QQIQYNKD
+442 QQIQHNKN

-460 LTTALQGNMAKHLP
+460 LTTALQGDMAKHLP

-492 DMSILSINSNT
+492 DMSILNINSNT

-559 AKLIKKDGLVAGNFI
+559 AKLIKKDGLVAGNII
-574 SYGEEKFTITGVV
+574 SYGEEKFTIAGVV

-605 PMNKDNG
+605 PMNRDNG
-612 IMTIK
+612 IMTIR
-617 TKAGVDLTSA
+617 TKAGVDLPDA

-635 AKNNP
+635 VKNNP
-640 GFPFDYNFLDDSF
+640 GFPFDYKFLDDSF
-653 NNKFKAELFV
+653 NSKFKAELFV

-683 GLAAYATEQRAKE
+683 GLAAFATEQRAKE
-696 ISIRKVLGASVSK
+696 ISIRKVLGASVSG

-724 SCIIAFPIAWI
+724 SCIIAFPIAWV
-735 IMNKWLTNYAH
+735 IMSKWLTNYVH
-746 HIQISWTIFV
+746 HVQISWTIFV
-756 ISGLTAIIIAL
+756 ISALAAIVIAL

>member
-226 ANVEQINTLM
+226 ANVDQINTLM

-520 MLRSDEG
+520 MLRADEG
-527 LIPALDLKL
+527 LIPALDLKM
-536 FDGRNFHQN
+536 FDGRNFHKN
-545 FVGDSTSVVINEAF
+545 FVGDSTSVIINEAF
-559 AKLIKKDGLVAGNFI
+559 AKLIRKDGHVAGNFI

>member
-41 VENQLS
+41 VENQLNF
-47 YNDNFAHKKDIYI
+47 NDNFANKKDIYI

-74 QSTPG
+74 ESTPG
-79 PLAQSI
+79 PFAQSI
-85 EKEIPGIKH
+85 AKEIPGIKH
-94 AVRISSNSPML
+94 AVRISWNSPML

-111 NIFQTGVYADGS
+111 NIFQNGVYADGS
-123 IADVLSLEFLE
+123 IADVLSLAFLE

-170 NNNEPF
+170 NNSEPF
-176 IVTAVIK
+176 IIAGVIK

-202 EAGQEWLKTWGNNG
+202 EAGQDFLKNWGNNSV
-216 LQTLVQTEKN
+216 QTLVQVEDN
-226 ANVEQINTLM
+226 ANVDQINKQM
-236 MNFVKNKTKGE
+236 MDFVKHKTNGE
-247 VTFSQNYLYPME
+247 VTFSQNFLYPME

-322 NRKSLIM
+322 SRKSLIM

-359 MIGQELQV
+359 MIGQDLQV
-367 NLLVP
+367 TILAP
-372 SHILFLLAVTLVCGL
+372 SHLLFLMTITLVCGL

-407 GTKQKAGNGSLI
+407 GAKQKAGSGSLV
-419 RRGLVVLQYTAS
+419 RKGLVILQYTAS

-442 QQIQYNKD
+442 QQIQHNKN

-460 LTTALQGNMAKHLP
+460 LTTALQGDMAKHLP

-492 DMSILSINSNT
+492 DMSILNINSNT

-559 AKLIKKDGLVAGNFI
+559 AKLIKKDGLVAGNII
-574 SYGEEKFTITGVV
+574 SYGEEKFTIAGVV

-605 PMNKDNG
+605 PMNRDNG
-612 IMTIK
+612 IMTIR
-617 TKAGVDLTSA
+617 TKAGVDLPDA

-635 AKNNP
+635 VKNNP
-640 GFPFDYNFLDDSF
+640 GFPFDYKFLDDSF
-653 NNKFKAELFV
+653 NSKFKAELFV

-683 GLAAYATEQRAKE
+683 GLAAFATEQRAKE
-696 ISIRKVLGASVSK
+696 ISIRKVLGASVSG

-724 SCIIAFPIAWI
+724 SCIIASPIAWV
-735 IMNKWLTNYAH
+735 IMSKWLTNYVH
-746 HIQISWTIFV
+746 HVQISWTIFV
-756 ISGLTAIIIAL
+756 ISALAAIVIAL

>member
-41 VENQLS
+41 VENQLG
-47 YNDNFAHKKDIYI
+47 YNDNFANKKNIYI

-74 QSTPG
+74 ESTPG
-79 PLAQSI
+79 PFAQSVA
-85 EKEIPGIKH
+85 KEIPGIKH
-94 AVRISSNSPML
+94 AVRMSWNSPML

-123 IADVLSLEFLE
+123 IADVLSLDFLE

-146 IVLSETAAKKL
+146 IVLSETAAQKL

-170 NNNEPF
+170 NNTEPF
-176 IVTAVIK
+176 IVAGVIK

-202 EAGQEWLKTWGNNG
+202 EAGQDWLTAWGNNG
-216 LQTLVQTEKN
+216 LQTLIQVEDN
-226 ANVEQINTLM
+226 ANVDQINKQM
-236 MNFVKNKTKGE
+236 MDFVKKKTNGE

-259 RWITYNQFDNSGIEK
+259 RWITYNQFDNSGNEK

-322 NRKSLIM
+322 SRKSLVT

-337 LAIISSLV
+337 LATISSLV
-345 AILLIYIFIGPFNT
+345 ALLLIYIFIGPFNA

-367 NLLVP
+367 NLSAPL
-372 SHILFLLAVTLVCGL
+372 HLLFLLAITLACGL

-407 GTKQKAGNGSLI
+407 GAKQKAGSGSLV
-419 RRGLVVLQYTAS
+419 RKGLVILQYTAS

-442 QQIQYNKD
+442 QQIQHNKNK
-450 RDLGFDKSQV
+450 DLGFDKSQV
-460 LTTALQGNMAKHLP
+460 LTTALQGDMAKHLP

-483 GVVQEVGVS
+483 GAVQEVGVS
-492 DMSILSINSNT
+492 DMSILNINSNS
-503 SGFSWD
+503 SGFSWE

-527 LIPALDLKL
+527 LIPALDLKM

-545 FVGDSTSVVINEAF
+545 FLGDSTSVIINEAL
-559 AKLIKKDGLVAGNFI
+559 AKLIRKDGQVAGNMI
-574 SYGEEKFTITGVV
+574 SYGEENFTIAGIV

-592 NNVYADPEPMLFL
+592 NNVYADPQPMLFL
-605 PMNKDNG
+605 PMNRDNG

-617 TKAGVDLTSA
+617 TKAGIDLPNA
-627 IQQIEKVI
+627 LQQIEKVI
-635 AKNNP
+635 VKNNP
-640 GFPFDYNFLDDSF
+640 GFPFDYKFLDDSF

-683 GLAAYATEQRAKE
+683 GLAAFATEQRAKE
-696 ISIRKVLGASVSK
+696 ISIRKVLGASVSG

-715 REFVILVAI
+715 REFVTLIAI

-735 IMNKWLTNYAH
+735 IMSKWLTNYAH
-746 HIQISWTIFV
+746 HVEISWTIFV
-756 ISGLTAIIIAL
+756 ISAVAAIAIAL

>member
-41 VENQLS
+41 VESQLG
-47 YNDNFAHKKDIYI
+47 YNDNFANKKNIYV
-60 VKSKQTYDGATYVF
+60 VKSKQIYDGATYVF
-74 QSTPG
+74 ESTPG
-79 PLAQSI
+79 PFAQSVA
-85 EKEIPGIKH
+85 KEIPGIKH
-94 AVRISSNSPML
+94 AVRMSWNSPML

-146 IVLSETAAKKL
+146 IVLSETAAHKL

-170 NNNEPF
+170 NNTEPF
-176 IVTAVIK
+176 IVAGVIK

-202 EAGQEWLKTWGNNG
+202 EAGQDWLENWGNNG
-216 LQTLVQTEKN
+216 VQTLVQVEDN
-226 ANVEQINTLM
+226 AHVDQINKQM
-236 MNFVKNKTKGE
+236 MDFVKHKTNGE

-259 RWITYNQFDNSGIEK
+259 RWITYNQFDNSGNEI

-322 NRKSLIM
+322 SRKSLVT

-337 LAIISSLV
+337 LATISSLV
-345 AILLIYIFIGPFNT
+345 ALLLIYIFIGPFNA
-359 MIGQELQV
+359 MIGQELKV
-367 NLLVP
+367 NLSAPL
-372 SHILFLLAVTLVCGL
+372 HLLFLLAITLACGL

-398 AFKPLSTIK
+398 AFKPLTTIK
-407 GTKQKAGNGSLI
+407 GAKQKAGSGSLV
-419 RRGLVVLQYTAS
+419 RKGLVILQYTAS

-442 QQIQYNKD
+442 QQIQHNKN

-460 LTTALQGNMAKHLP
+460 ITTALQGDMAKHLP

-483 GVVQEVGVS
+483 GAVQEVGVS
-492 DMSILSINSNT
+492 DMSILNINSNT
-503 SGFSWD
+503 SGFNWD

-559 AKLIKKDGLVAGNFI
+559 AKLIKKDGLVAGNII
-574 SYGEEKFTITGVV
+574 SYGEEKFTIAGVV

-605 PMNKDNG
+605 PMNRDNG

-617 TKAGVDLTSA
+617 TKAGVDLPDA

-635 AKNNP
+635 VKNNP
-640 GFPFDYNFLDDSF
+640 GFPFDYKFLDDSF

-683 GLAAYATEQRAKE
+683 GLAAFATEQRAKE
-696 ISIRKVLGASVSK
+696 ISIRKVLGASVSG

-715 REFVILVAI
+715 REFVTLIAI

-735 IMNKWLTNYAH
+735 IMSKWLTNYAH
-746 HIQISWTIFV
+746 HVEISWTIFV
-756 ISGLTAIIIAL
+756 ISAVAAIVIAL

>member
-41 VENQLS
+41 VENQLNF
-47 YNDNFAHKKDIYI
+47 NDNFANKKDIYI

-74 QSTPG
+74 ESTPG
-79 PLAQSI
+79 PFAQSLA
-85 EKEIPGIKH
+85 KEIPGIKH
-94 AVRISSNSPML
+94 AVRISWNSPML

-111 NIFQTGVYADGS
+111 NIFQNGVYADGS
-123 IADVLSLEFLE
+123 IADVLSLAFLE

-170 NNNEPF
+170 NNSEPF
-176 IVTAVIK
+176 IIAGVIK

-202 EAGQEWLKTWGNNG
+202 EAGQDFLKNWGNNSV
-216 LQTLVQTEKN
+216 QTLVQVEDN
-226 ANVEQINTLM
+226 ANVDQINKQM
-236 MNFVKNKTKGE
+236 MDFVKHKTNGE
-247 VTFSQNYLYPME
+247 VTFSQNFLYPME

-322 NRKSLIM
+322 SRKSLIM

-359 MIGQELQV
+359 MIGQDLQV
-367 NLLVP
+367 TILAP
-372 SHILFLLAVTLVCGL
+372 SHLLFLMTITLVCGL

-407 GTKQKAGNGSLI
+407 GAKQKAGSGSLV
-419 RRGLVVLQYTAS
+419 RKGLVILQYTAS

-442 QQIQYNKD
+442 QQIQHNKN

-460 LTTALQGNMAKHLP
+460 LTTALQGDMAKHLP

-492 DMSILSINSNT
+492 DMSILNINSNT

-559 AKLIKKDGLVAGNFI
+559 AKLIKKDGLVAGNII
-574 SYGEEKFTITGVV
+574 SYGEEKFTIAGVV

-605 PMNKDNG
+605 PMNRDNG
-612 IMTIK
+612 IMTIR
-617 TKAGVDLTSA
+617 TKAGVDLPDA

-635 AKNNP
+635 VKNNP
-640 GFPFDYNFLDDSF
+640 GFPFDYKFLDDSF
-653 NNKFKAELFV
+653 NSKFKAELFV

-683 GLAAYATEQRAKE
+683 GLAAFATEQRAKE
-696 ISIRKVLGASVSK
+696 ISIRKVLGASVSG

-724 SCIIAFPIAWI
+724 SCIIAFPIAWM
-735 IMNKWLTNYAH
+735 IMSKWLTNYAH
-746 HIQISWTIFV
+746 HIDISWTIFI